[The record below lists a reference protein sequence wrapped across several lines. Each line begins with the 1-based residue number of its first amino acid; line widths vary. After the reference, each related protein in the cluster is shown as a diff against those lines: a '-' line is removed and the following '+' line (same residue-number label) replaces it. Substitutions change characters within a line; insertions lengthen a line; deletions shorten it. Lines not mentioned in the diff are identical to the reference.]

1 MKALFNIAL
10 VIFTSIFLFSCRSL
24 HDEIPQDI
32 HEHED
37 LEKLVVTLTNK
48 NNSADIQTINY
59 IGGVADAPIHAHAG
73 EVYLVELDFQVKHDN
88 HYESVNPEIITEKD
102 EHFITYIFTG
112 ADIKVKRTNDDV
124 VRTDGKKLGLKTEW
138 TVVSSTNSGKVNIK
152 LVHAASSVD
161 DNSPSADNQLGTT
174 VGGESDVNAFIDLH

>member
-1 MKALFNIAL
+1 MKSLFNIAL

-102 EHFITYIFTG
+102 ERIADKVISFVDNFIVQPRSFCSRYCCLS
-112 ADIKVKRTNDDV
+112 V
-124 VRTDGKKLGLKTEW
+124 
-138 TVVSSTNSGKVNIK
+138 
-152 LVHAASSVD
+152 VD
-161 DNSPSADNQLGTT
+161 DIL
-174 VGGESDVNAFIDLH
+174 ILLHLCNND